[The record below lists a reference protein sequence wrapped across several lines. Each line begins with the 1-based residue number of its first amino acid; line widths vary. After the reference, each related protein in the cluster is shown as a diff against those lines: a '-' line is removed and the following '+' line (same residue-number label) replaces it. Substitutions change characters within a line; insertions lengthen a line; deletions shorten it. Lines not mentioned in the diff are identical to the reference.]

1 MKNSHVLGDSF
12 LMQMLYSLRLGDGS
26 YITQGVNYNL
36 YVSSIS
42 LQYVV
47 FKKTILERGGVITQT
62 LRETK
67 SGFKSSSVVYAFG
80 ARVHPLISEVATM
93 SIIDILKSLDV
104 EGLALYFL
112 DDGTFHQRKHF
123 GHLYCN
129 TFTDEEVETLIETLF
144 KFYPVKR
151 CVVRYDRKKDGRVYP
166 YVYIP
171 VPVMNAFKE
180 DIKSLI
186 GKYELTDYKYKIGE

>member
-1 MKNSHVLGDSF
+1 MKNSHVLKDTF
-12 LMQMLYSLRLGDGS
+12 LMQMLYSLRIGDGS
-26 YITQGVNYNL
+26 YITQGRDYNL

-47 FKKTILERGGVITQT
+47 FKKTILERSGIITQS
-62 LRETK
+62 LRESK

-80 ARVHPLISEVATM
+80 TRVHPLISEVANM
-93 SIIDILKSLDV
+93 SISDIVKSLDH

-112 DDGTFHQRKHF
+112 DDGTFHQKKHF

-129 TFTDEEVETLIETLF
+129 TFTSEEVEILIDTLF
-144 KFYPVKR
+144 KLYPVKR
-151 CVVRYDRKKDGRVYP
+151 CTVRYDRKKDGRVYP

-171 VPVMNAFKE
+171 VPVMNEFKE
-180 DIKSLI
+180 DVKSLI
-186 GKYELTDYKYKIGE
+186 DKYELTDFRYKIGE